1 MIRYDEQE
9 HRYYYGDKQLI
20 SVTQLMQK
28 HGLAPDYSEV
38 SKLVLKAKAQRG
50 TLIHQEIQDWIEEGT
65 IGFTTEL
72 TNFIDYMNTHKE
84 VKIVDDEFIVY
95 NDIVAGRADLL
106 LSEDN
111 NLIIADIKTTAIV
124 YKESVSWQLS
134 IYAYLSEKEINKGR
148 VFHFDRDGN
157 LIVFD
162 IPLKPKQEVERLFE
176 CERNNDLYICK
187 ELVTPPKVATLF
199 NNQLTYLIEIEKVI
213 KHYENMKK
221 EAETQAQEMRVALLN
236 EMEKNG
242 VKTFEND
249 NIKITYV
256 APSVRKNIDSSRLKK
271 EEPIIYEKYLKDTN
285 VKASLKITLKEE

>member
-1 MIRYDEQE
+1 MIRFDEKE

-28 HGLAPDYSEV
+28 HGLAPDYGEV
-38 SKLVLKAKAQRG
+38 SKLVLEIKAQRG

-84 VKIVDDEFIVY
+84 IKIVDDEFIVY

-124 YKESVSWQLS
+124 HKDSVSWQLS
-134 IYAYLSEKEINKGR
+134 IYAYLSDKEINKGQ

-157 LIVFD
+157 LNVID

-176 CERNNDLYICK
+176 CERNNDLYISK
-187 ELVTPPKVATLF
+187 EVATLPD
-199 NNQLTYLIEIEKVI
+199 NQLTHLIEIEKVI

-221 EAETQAQEMRVALLN
+221 EAETQAQEMRAALLN

-256 APSVRKNIDSSRLKK
+256 APSVRKNIDSQRLKK
-271 EEPIIYEKYLKDTN
+271 EEPSIYEKYLKDTN

>member
-1 MIRYDEQE
+1 MIRFDEKE

-38 SKLVLKAKAQRG
+38 SKLVLEAKAQRG

-72 TNFIDYMNTHKE
+72 TNFITYMNTHKE

-124 YKESVSWQLS
+124 HKDSVSWQLS
-134 IYAYLSEKEINKGR
+134 IYAYLSDKEINKGQ

-157 LIVFD
+157 LNVID
-162 IPLKPKQEVERLFE
+162 IPLKPKQEVEHLFE
-176 CERNNDLYICK
+176 CERNNDLYIGK
-187 ELVTPPKVATLF
+187 ELATLPD
-199 NNQLTYLIEIEKVI
+199 NQLTHLIEIEKVI
-213 KHYENMKK
+213 KHYEKMKK